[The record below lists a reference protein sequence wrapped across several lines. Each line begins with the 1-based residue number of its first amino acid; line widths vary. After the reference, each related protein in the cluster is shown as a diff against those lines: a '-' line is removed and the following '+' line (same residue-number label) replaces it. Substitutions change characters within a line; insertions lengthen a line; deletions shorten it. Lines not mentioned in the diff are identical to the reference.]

1 MRLTKTVV
9 AMTTEEFAQE
19 LARLNQETLTVHRE
33 VGRAKNGRY
42 GDNMR
47 KGKQIGP
54 FKFVKWSRMG

>member
-47 KGKQIGP
+47 KGKRIGP